1 MKDGKSYTIA
11 EIKEK
16 MARYCAYQDRCHWE
30 VEQKLKEFFLIP
42 EAKDEVILTL
52 MQHNFLNEER
62 FAHSFVRGKFNQKQ
76 WGRLKITQELKK
88 RNIGT
93 RLINEALKQ
102 IDNQDYL
109 KTLTDLMEKKADHI
123 TYKNEYDKRTKLTR
137 YLMQKGYEYE
147 LIKEYLNEI

>member
-30 VEQKLKEFFLIP
+30 LEQKLKEFFLIP
-42 EAKDEVILTL
+42 EAKDEVILML

-93 RLINEALKQ
+93 RLIDEALKQ

-109 KTLTDLMEKKADHI
+109 NALTDLMEKKADRI
-123 TYKNEYDKRTKLTR
+123 TYKNEYDKRAKLTR

-147 LIKEYLNEI
+147 LIKECLNDI

>member
-42 EAKDEVILTL
+42 EAKDEVILML

-93 RLINEALKQ
+93 RLIDEALKQ

-109 KTLTDLMEKKADHI
+109 NALTDLMEKKANRI

-147 LIKEYLNEI
+147 LIKECLNDI

>member
-30 VEQKLKEFFLIP
+30 VEQKLKEFLLIP

-88 RNIGT
+88 RNIGM
-93 RLINEALKQ
+93 RLINDALKQ

-109 KTLTDLMEKKADHI
+109 NTLIDLMEKKADRI

-147 LIKEYLNEI
+147 LIKECLNDI

>member
-16 MARYCAYQDRCHWE
+16 MAHYCAYQDRCHWE

-42 EAKDEVILTL
+42 EAKDEVILML

-93 RLINEALKQ
+93 RLIEEALKQ

-109 KTLTDLMEKKADHI
+109 NALIDLMEKKANRI

-147 LIKEYLNEI
+147 LIKECLNDI

>member
-42 EAKDEVILTL
+42 EAKDEVILML

-93 RLINEALKQ
+93 RLIDEALKQ

-109 KTLTDLMEKKADHI
+109 NALTDLMEKKADRI

-137 YLMQKGYEYE
+137 YLMRKGYEYE
-147 LIKEYLNEI
+147 LIKECLNDI

>member
-42 EAKDEVILTL
+42 EAKDEVILML

-93 RLINEALKQ
+93 RLIDEALKQ

-109 KTLTDLMEKKADHI
+109 NALTDLMEKKADRI
-123 TYKNEYDKRTKLTR
+123 TYKNEYDKCIKLTR

-147 LIKEYLNEI
+147 LIKECLNDI

>member
-42 EAKDEVILTL
+42 EAKDEVILML

-93 RLINEALKQ
+93 RLIDEALKQ

-109 KTLTDLMEKKADHI
+109 NALTDLMEKKADRI

-147 LIKEYLNEI
+147 LIKECLNDI

>member
-1 MKDGKSYTIA
+1 
-11 EIKEK
+11 

-30 VEQKLKEFFLIP
+30 LEQKLKEFFLIP

-76 WGRLKITQELKK
+76 WGRLKIAQELKK

-93 RLINEALKQ
+93 RLIDEALKQ

-109 KTLTDLMEKKADHI
+109 NALTDLMEKKANRI
-123 TYKNEYDKRTKLTR
+123 TYKNEYDKRAKLTR

-147 LIKEYLNEI
+147 LIKECLNDI

>member
-1 MKDGKSYTIA
+1 
-11 EIKEK
+11 

-102 IDNQDYL
+102 IDSQDYL
-109 KTLTDLMEKKADHI
+109 KTLTDLMEKKADRI

-147 LIKEYLNEI
+147 LIKECLNEI

>member
-1 MKDGKSYTIA
+1 
-11 EIKEK
+11 
-16 MARYCAYQDRCHWE
+16 MAHYCAYQDRCHWE

-42 EAKDEVILTL
+42 EAKDEVILML

-93 RLINEALKQ
+93 RLIDEALKQ

-109 KTLTDLMEKKADHI
+109 NALTDLMEKKADRI
-123 TYKNEYDKRTKLTR
+123 TYKNEYDKRAKLTR

-147 LIKEYLNEI
+147 LIKECLNDI

>member
-16 MARYCAYQDRCHWE
+16 MSRYCAYQDRCHWE

-42 EAKDEVILTL
+42 EAKDEVILML

-76 WGRLKITQELKK
+76 WGRLKIAQELKK

-93 RLINEALKQ
+93 RLIDEALKQ

-109 KTLTDLMEKKADHI
+109 NALTDLMEKKADRI

-147 LIKEYLNEI
+147 LIKECLNDI

>member
-30 VEQKLKEFFLIP
+30 LEQKLKEFFLIP

-76 WGRLKITQELKK
+76 WGRLKIAQELKK

-93 RLINEALKQ
+93 RLIDEALKQ

-109 KTLTDLMEKKADHI
+109 NALTDLMEKKANRI
-123 TYKNEYDKRTKLTR
+123 TYKNEYDKRAKLTR

-147 LIKEYLNEI
+147 LIKECLNDI

>member
-30 VEQKLKEFFLIP
+30 VEQKLKEFLLIP

-62 FAHSFVRGKFNQKQ
+62 FAHSFARGKFNQKQ

-88 RNIGT
+88 RNIGM

-109 KTLTDLMEKKADHI
+109 NTLIDLMEKKADRI

-147 LIKEYLNEI
+147 LIKECLNDI

>member
-42 EAKDEVILTL
+42 EAKDEVILML

>member
-1 MKDGKSYTIA
+1 MKEGKSYTIA

-102 IDNQDYL
+102 IDSQDYL
-109 KTLTDLMEKKADHI
+109 KTLTDLMEKKADRI

-147 LIKEYLNEI
+147 LIKECLNEI